1 VRRVLLLILDGAGY
15 SADPRGNAITPAT
28 MPALF
33 GAMAEQGFAVLAA
46 SGPAVGLEPDQVG
59 NSESGHMTIGAGRVV
74 PAMSMRIAGA
84 FESGA
89 WSRSPVWRRAYLGR
103 RLHIAG
109 LLSGAGVHAFART
122 LWQAATIA
130 ARDHELEVIVHPIL
144 DGVDSPAGSAPSL
157 LDELR
162 RKIAGLPSVSL
173 GVIMGRRWFC
183 DRSGKLEITRVA
195 VDALAGLTPLPA
207 FADDVLAH
215 HLRGAGEASF
225 AAHLVAGGQA
235 LAPGETVLMTSHRAD
250 RARQVIAELARR
262 NDVLTLV
269 DPGLAS
275 TSSDNVFFPEAPL
288 TRGLAQELKAA
299 GLSSR
304 RISEKCKHPHVT
316 YFFDGFDQDGEGQRT
331 CVDSIPESEIAARP
345 EMSLAGVLEAID
357 AALASRGPALVV
369 ANLANLDQVGHLG
382 RLDLAEQ
389 AARAVDRAFARLAA
403 GCRKHGWTLIATA
416 DHGNA
421 DRVVD
426 DDGAPFG
433 SHTDRPV
440 PLVVLPA
447 GGARPRWRAHS
458 GSLANVA
465 ATCATALGLEAP
477 DWMERSLIEPDYQ

>member
-15 SADPRGNAITPAT
+15 STDPRGNAITPAT

-33 GAMAEQGFAVLAA
+33 GAMQEQGFAVLAA

-74 PAMSMRIAGA
+74 PSMSMRIAGE

-89 WSRSPVWRRAYLGR
+89 WSRSPVWRREYLGR
-103 RLHIAG
+103 RLHITG
-109 LLSGAGVHAFART
+109 LLSGAGVHAFSRT

-144 DGVDSPAGSAPSL
+144 DGVDSPAGSAPGL

-162 RKIAGLPSVSL
+162 RRIAGLPTVSL
-173 GVIMGRRWFC
+173 GVVMGRRWFC
-183 DRSGKLEITRVA
+183 DRSGKLEVTRVA
-195 VDALAGLTPLPA
+195 VDALAGETPLPA
-207 FADDVLAH
+207 FADELLAH
-215 HLRGAGEASF
+215 HLRGAGEATF
-225 AAHLVAGGQA
+225 PAHLVAGGRT
-235 LAPGETVLMTSHRAD
+235 LAPGETVLVTSHRAD

-262 NDVLTLV
+262 HEVLALV
-269 DPGLAS
+269 DPGLAPVS
-275 TSSDNVFFPEAPL
+275 IDNVFFPEAPL
-288 TRGLAQELKAA
+288 ARGLAKELTAA

-316 YFFDGFDQDGEGQRT
+316 YFFDGFDKGGEGQRV

-345 EMSLAGVLEAID
+345 EMSLAGVLEEIE
-357 AALASRGPALVV
+357 AALASPGPALVV

-389 AARAVDRAFARLAA
+389 AARAVDRGFARLAEA
-403 GCRKHGWTLIATA
+403 CRKHDWTLIATA

-421 DRVVD
+421 DRVVGE
-426 DDGAPFG
+426 DGAPDG

-440 PLVVLPA
+440 PLVILPA
-447 GGARPRWRAHS
+447 GGARPKWRAQG

-465 ATCATALGLEAP
+465 ATCATEIGLEIP
-477 DWMERSLIEPDYQ
+477 DWMEPSLIEPHAR